1 MGSHARRPQVPP
13 TLLPTFWPKPPL
25 LVITCPDSDSCA
37 RPPPPPGI
45 SLGLVPPVHPVAPHP
60 EPPLHK
66 GLSSLQFLFANAGL
80 AALTVV
86 TAAIIA
92 NSPVFNPY
100 REILKRQY
108 QLRTN

>member
-1 MGSHARRPQVPP
+1 MGSHARRPPAPP

-25 LVITCPDSDSCA
+25 LVITCFDSDSSA

-45 SLGLVPPVHPVAPHP
+45 SLGLVPPVHPAVPHP

-66 GLSSLQFLFANAGL
+66 VLSSLQFLFANAGV
-80 AALTVV
+80 AALRLVVV

-92 NSPVFNPY
+92 AVVIAITRSLVFCNA
-100 REILKRQY
+100 L
-108 QLRTN
+108 